1 MTDREM
7 EDNSSGISY
16 ATWQDRQLAMILA
29 RTADLL
35 RELRA
40 GTASASRNEDLS
52 RELGK
57 AAALLELREAE
68 LRQAVDDAQFWQA
81 RSAALDR
88 QLERQTS
95 DEKELRARHR
105 ELQEIEKEL
114 RAGLQ
119 RLQNEVARLTAIESN
134 YATETQILNARANA
148 SANET
153 ANLRRLAHDLQNS
166 LSWKI
171 TAPLRFLTK
180 PFFKAA
186 APKASLPAVTMP
198 GPEIPRQEAAA
209 APAPV
214 AEREPPF
221 STQLAGFVESL
232 LPELRRA
239 QSIAIIPCA
248 IPFSSTLNQRPI
260 SCARYLA
267 DRGATVVYVAWQWF
281 PDEPVPQPGEEVY
294 PRVFHLPLYALL
306 NHAESIALASHVK
319 STYFCTL
326 PSPSLVEL
334 VRPLR
339 AAGYHIHYDIMDD
352 WEGFHRGG
360 EAPWFSAPV
369 EQEIVILADTVTAV
383 SEKLVQKFDH
393 LRSDIAL
400 VRNGYQP
407 AAMGCEQ
414 FVSARTP
421 LERPKVV
428 GYFGHFSDAWFDWDA
443 VIHAAK
449 TLPDVQFELIGWAVS
464 EPTRQKLA
472 GLSNIRLPGI
482 VPQKELHRYARKWW
496 LGIIPF
502 QSTQVSAAV
511 DPLKIYEYL
520 HLGLPSVVTG
530 ISGIAKFPLVR
541 YAEGKDQFVEAIRQV
556 TARPDEK
563 RLGEVAEFLK
573 ECVWD
578 ERFARMVRVMGEVSG
593 LASLYAR

>member
-7 EDNSSGISY
+7 EDNSGISY
-16 ATWQDRQLAMILA
+16 ATWQDRQLAVILA

-40 GTASASRNEDLS
+40 GATSAGRTEDLS

-88 QLERQTS
+88 QLERQS
-95 DEKELRARHR
+95 ADEQELRARNR

-114 RAGLQ
+114 RAGQQ
-119 RLQNEVARLTAIESN
+119 RLQKEVARLAAIESN
-134 YATETQILNARANA
+134 YATEAQMLNARASA
-148 SANET
+148 SANEA
-153 ANLRRLAHDLQNS
+153 ANLRRLANDLQSS

-180 PFFKAA
+180 PFFKAR
-186 APKASLPAVTMP
+186 APKDSAAATILA
-198 GPEIPRQEAAA
+198 PEIPRQGIAATG
-209 APAPV
+209 PV
-214 AEREPPF
+214 AEAEPAF
-221 STQLAGFVESL
+221 STRLAGFVDSL

-267 DRGATVVYVAWQWF
+267 DQGATVVYVAWQWF
-281 PDEPVPQPGEEVY
+281 PDELVPQAGEEVY
-294 PRVFHLPLYALL
+294 PRVFHLPIYAFL
-306 NHAESIALASHVK
+306 NHADSLAAASHAK

-326 PSPSLVEL
+326 PSPSLVEV

-339 AAGYHIHYDIMDD
+339 AAGYHIHYDLMDD

-369 EQEIVILADTVTAV
+369 EQEIVITADTVTAV

-393 LRSDIAL
+393 LRSDIVL

-414 FVSARTP
+414 FAAARMP
-421 LERPKVV
+421 LESPKVV

-449 TLPDVQFELIGWAVS
+449 TMPDVQFELIGWAIS
-464 EPTRQKLA
+464 EATRQRLA
-472 GLSNIRLPGI
+472 GLSNIRMPGI

-502 QSTQVSAAV
+502 QATQVSAAV

-530 ISGIAKFPLVR
+530 ISGIAEFPLVR
-541 YAEGKDQFVEAIRQV
+541 YAQGKDQFVEAIRQV
-556 TARPDEK
+556 TARPKEEY
-563 RLGEVAEFLK
+563 LGEVAEFLK
-573 ECVWD
+573 DCVWD
-578 ERFARMVRVMGEVSG
+578 ERFAKMVHVMGEAVG